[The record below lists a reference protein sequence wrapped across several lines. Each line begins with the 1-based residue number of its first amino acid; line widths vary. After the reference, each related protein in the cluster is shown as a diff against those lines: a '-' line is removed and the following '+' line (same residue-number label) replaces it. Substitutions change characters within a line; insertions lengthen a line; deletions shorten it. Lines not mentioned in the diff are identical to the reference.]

1 MGNILEIAEI
11 GALVGDPARAC
22 ILNALLDGRAHTAK
36 ELAYRARI
44 TAQTA
49 SGHLKLL
56 VNANLLSVVSQGRH
70 RYFRIASPLVV
81 QLLETL
87 GAVAAIQTPPRQ
99 RRPSRVDQ
107 AMREC
112 RYCYDHLAGWV
123 AVQIASSFQRRQLI
137 EFNDEGGLITGA
149 GMEFFAARGLENALG
164 KRGRRILF
172 RPCLDWTERRYHIAG
187 QFGADLAANMSGR
200 GWFER
205 CAQSRVV
212 IFSEVGRAGLRDVF
226 EVTCDDRPAA
236 AQATVE

>member
-1 MGNILEIAEI
+1 MENILNVAEI

-22 ILNALLDGRAHTAK
+22 ILSALMDGRAHTAK

-49 SGHLKLL
+49 SSHLKLL

-99 RRPSRVDQ
+99 RRPSRVDT

-123 AVQIASSFQRRQLI
+123 AVQIASSFQQRHLV

-149 GMEFFAARGLENALG
+149 GMAFFADRGLENALG
-164 KRGRRILF
+164 KRGNRILF

-187 QFGADLAANMSGR
+187 QFGADLAVDLANR

-205 CAQSRVV
+205 CPQSRAV
-212 IFSEVGRAGLRDVF
+212 IFNAAGRAGLKDVF
-226 EVTCDDRPAA
+226 DIECEDRPAA
-236 AQATVE
+236 A